1 MTDTA
6 TPARPHTTGV
16 GTPEQIRSVL
26 DDIARD
32 LRTLRQIEKIQ
43 QQHQVVLAS
52 TEVVAAHLRA
62 GIETLQQT
70 LAQYG
75 CDTTPITRAR
85 APEM

>member
-1 MTDTA
+1 MIDTA
-6 TPARPHTTGV
+6 TPARPHTTGI

-62 GIETLQQT
+62 GVETLQQT
-70 LAQYG
+70 LAWDG
-75 CDTTPITRAR
+75 CDTTQNPRAR
-85 APEM
+85 ASEM